1 MKKLSEYTSKD
12 GKFVH
17 QAKAGRYGGSKPD
30 VQKPVRGPSNKDLD
44 KMKKEG
50 SEQYYAI
57 VHKVNNKPLSTHRDL
72 ESAKDEWRGLDQNQR
87 QFYKVVTTKK
97 APMKSEGVAEGSS
110 TTWQV
115 SFDYGPHMSK
125 TVKVKAGSK
134 EEARAKVEKAAEKS
148 YTRGI
153 MINWVKPAKQGV
165 TEAEKKPHPKTW
177 HDVDPKLGK
186 AVDKMSQA
194 EKVKKGFAHPNT
206 LKRKGV
212 AEGVDEKLVGNQHKL
227 DHNKNGKLDA
237 DDFKKARAKKKG
249 ETATMNP
256 KMDNSKGDNS
266 MEQKEDMIKKEST
279 IRSKLLSIFE
289 KKDPHTKGAIS
300 DPMGSNIKGAGAQK
314 MVDDNKDDGRY
325 KDLEKNSHDDASKAG
340 RVTKP
345 AANRPNDNKQGDKKV
360 INPVDDVTKKGQGSS
375 EVKEES
381 MMDKA
386 LAYLRK

>member
-30 VQKPVRGPSNKDLD
+30 VQKPVKGPSNKDLD
-44 KMKKEG
+44 KMKKEDLD
-50 SEQYYAI
+50 EKA
-57 VHKVNNKPLSTHRDL
+57 KPTDAAL
-72 ESAKDEWRGLDQNQR
+72 
-87 QFYKVVTTKK
+87 YKTLGPTKNYQQGVEALKK
-97 APMKSEGVAEGSS
+97 AHGFTSAQARGHVNRLMNQIAKA
-110 TTWQV
+110 
-115 SFDYGPHMSK
+115 DK
-125 TVKVKAGSK
+125 TQK
-134 EEARAKVEKAAEKS
+134 
-148 YTRGI
+148 
-153 MINWVKPAKQGV
+153 
-165 TEAEKKPHPKTW
+165 
-177 HDVDPKLGK
+177 
-186 AVDKMSQA
+186 
-194 EKVKKGFAHPNT
+194 
-206 LKRKGV
+206 
-212 AEGVDEKLVGNQHKL
+212 EGVDEKLVGNQHKL

-237 DDFKKARAKKKG
+237 DDFKRARAKKKG

-256 KMDNSKGDNS
+256 KMDNGKGDSS
-266 MEQKEDMIKKEST
+266 MEQKEAVKSADKEPEAYTDPRTGKVKYRMVAMDKDMIKKEST

-289 KKDPHTKGAIS
+289 KKDPHTKGAVS

-381 MMDKA
+381 MIDKV

>member
-1 MKKLSEYTSKD
+1 MKKISEYTSKD

-30 VQKPVRGPSNKDLD
+30 VQKPVKGPSNKDLD
-44 KMKKEG
+44 KMKKEDLD
-50 SEQYYAI
+50 EKAKPTDAAL
-57 VHKVNNKPLSTHRDL
+57 HKTLGPTKNYQQGVEAL
-72 ESAKDEWRGLDQNQR
+72 
-87 QFYKVVTTKK
+87 KK
-97 APMKSEGVAEGSS
+97 AHGFTSAQAKGHVNRLMNQIAKADKTQKEDVEEN
-110 TTWQV
+110 
-115 SFDYGPHMSK
+115 YGAQYRNPGLEK
-125 TVKVKAGSK
+125 LAAKKRQEK
-134 EEARAKVEKAAEKS
+134 EMAD
-148 YTRGI
+148 
-153 MINWVKPAKQGV
+153 KQ
-165 TEAEKKPHPKTW
+165 KK
-177 HDVDPKLGK
+177 
-186 AVDKMSQA
+186 
-194 EKVKKGFAHPNT
+194 
-206 LKRKGV
+206 
-212 AEGVDEKLVGNQHKL
+212 EGVDEKLVGNQHKL

-256 KMDNSKGDNS
+256 KMDTGKNNSS
-266 MEQKEDMIKKEST
+266 VEQKESVKSADKEPEEYTDPKTGKVKYRMVAKDKDMIKKEST

-381 MMDKA
+381 MMDQVV
-386 LAYLRK
+386 AYLRK